1 MTKYVLVDQS
11 TKKYVT
17 MLWHTY
23 QTNEP
28 HYRLCENI
36 KYAETFSQYMQN
48 KTSLQYIKN
57 EYGLECFWHQLNK
70 EESKIIFKQHCK
82 EKADKYQ
89 TLFDNL

>member
-1 MTKYVLVDQS
+1 
-11 TKKYVT
+11 
-17 MLWHTY
+17 
-23 QTNEP
+23 
-28 HYRLCENI
+28 
-36 KYAETFSQYMQN
+36 MQN